1 MISWQKKNGKN
12 DEIGDNL
19 DELWGEAEQ
28 TDSNPSEEWLEEEQ
42 QPEEAEDNENRQH
55 KCEPRK
61 QLTCTRNVHNIESSV
76 DESN

>member
-1 MISWQKKNGKN
+1 MISWQKKNGEN

-42 QPEEAEDNENRQH
+42 QSEEAEDNENRQN

-61 QLTCTRNVHNIESSV
+61 QLTCTWNVHNVESSV